1 MEMLV
6 DFMGQSLEK
15 DSSQSENRFGYVDTQ
30 KDDEKQTQSVHGLL
44 TRLVGIE
51 NHYHAYQ
58 QKDGREPIKSA
69 NPCKFPLLDEIPVDV
84 PVGQSHQD
92 DEEKEKFE

>member
-1 MEMLV
+1 MLV
-6 DFMGQSLEK
+6 DFVGQSLEK
-15 DSSQSENRFGYVDTQ
+15 EGSQSEYRFGYVDTQ
-30 KDDEKQTQSVHGLL
+30 KDDEKQTQSVHGLW

-69 NPCKFPLLDEIPVDV
+69 NPCRFPLLDEIPVDV
-84 PVGQSHQD
+84 PVGQGHQYR
-92 DEEKEKFE
+92 EEKEEFY